1 MSALVPALIAST
13 LLAIAT
19 VPITTLSLQS
29 TRTRVSS
36 QLFHEAEALALGVRK
51 EAALAGTLEIT
62 ADGTLLL
69 DGTAAQL
76 DENCTV
82 GPTPYVEREDSA
94 NTEIAKVTCTMRRGS
109 LTQRNTQPLF
119 SYSALQTSYAEKLA
133 EDVREQVKEA
143 DKARIINGDLQIYSS
158 GSWRAIS
165 LSSVCSVSMETVAG
179 NLSIP
184 VVTCS
189 SGSGSSR
196 ESFTQLLFSKEN
208 LILSDNQS
216 SDASGSPGFCYSR
229 YRSQNASNQDE
240 RLYTAQITVE
250 DFNNFLREPGNSEG
264 FLQVHPITDA
274 GCQQAINSG
283 NNLPSDSDEDHDD
296 DDNDDDHDRSDRCVV
311 RNYIG
316 DIFENDPDDQRWNT
330 RDDGEFKS
338 RQWNRNRKA
347 VISQDPAPNTSYDCD
362 DDVELEFRA

>member
-133 EDVREQVKEA
+133 EDVREEAKAEDRLRVTAGKELQYK
-143 DKARIINGDLQIYSS
+143 DKSGEWKPFKSKALERARMS
-158 GSWRAIS
+158 GVECNIS
-165 LSSVCSVSMETVAG
+165 EVGSL
-179 NLSIP
+179 NIP
-184 VVTCS
+184 AVTCS

-208 LILSDNQS
+208 LILSDNPS

-283 NNLPSDSDEDHDD
+283 NNLPSD
-296 DDNDDDHDRSDRCVV
+296 NDDDHDRSDRCVV
-311 RNYIG
+311 GNYIG
-316 DIFENDPDDQRWNT
+316 DTFENDPDDQRWNT

-338 RQWNRNRKA
+338 RQWNRNRKV
-347 VISQDPAPNTSYDCD
+347 VISQAPAPNTSYDCD
-362 DDVELEFRA
+362 DDVELDFRE